1 MWVKVPIR
9 PAPLTGPI
17 KLAHLH
23 LHPNYYVIRLQL
35 LQNRVLRLLEPQ
47 QWQELEPMLSITDY
61 KKGDLLAHQG
71 NLSIDQYFVVDGILK
86 RSVASS
92 EGKEMSLRFSTERD
106 IEGAPAAWK
115 MRMPM
120 PYSIRA
126 VSHVRVAHLPV
137 QAWLDF
143 IAQFPAVKDAFD
155 LVVVGIMSDV
165 MAHTVTLHLLDAP
178 GRVHRFRR
186 KQPELIDQLPQ
197 RELAAHLNIAPET
210 LSRLKQRG
218 KI

>member
-1 MWVKVPIR
+1 MWVQFPIR
-9 PAPLTGPI
+9 PVPLTGSI
-17 KLAHLH
+17 KVTPLR
-23 LHPNYYVIRLQL
+23 LHPEYHVVRLQL
-35 LQNRVLRLLEPQ
+35 IQNRVLRLLGPE
-47 QWQELEPMLSITDY
+47 QWQELEPMLSIADY
-61 KKGDLLAHQG
+61 RKGDLLAHQG
-71 NLSIDQYFVVDGILK
+71 SLSIDQDFVVDGILK
-86 RSVASS
+86 RSVASRD
-92 EGKEMSLRFSTERD
+92 GKEMSLRFSAERD
-106 IEGAPAAWK
+106 IEGAPAAWQ

-126 VSHVRVAHLPV
+126 VTHVRVAQLPV

-143 IAQFPAVKDAFD
+143 IGRLPTVKDAFD
-155 LVVVGIMSDV
+155 LEVMRIMSDV
-165 MAHTVTLHLLDAP
+165 MAHTASLHLLDAP

-186 KQPELIDQLPQ
+186 KQPELIDSLPQ